1 MNCIGAVLEGML
13 ARKSG
18 HIVNM
23 SSNAGR
29 RVCLV
34 FIHLIMKPGNGKLK
48 IISEQSL
55 KSSLSIPILSKS
67 NGWTPNFVQCPPPPP
82 PFLSV
87 GLC

>member
-55 KSSLSIPILSKS
+55 KSS
-67 NGWTPNFVQCPPPPP
+67 
-82 PFLSV
+82 
-87 GLC
+87 